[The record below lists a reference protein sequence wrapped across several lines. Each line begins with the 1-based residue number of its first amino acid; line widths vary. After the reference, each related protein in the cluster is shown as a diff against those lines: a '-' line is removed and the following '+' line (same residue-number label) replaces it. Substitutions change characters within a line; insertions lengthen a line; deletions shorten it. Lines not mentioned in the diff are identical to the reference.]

1 MLTCPER
8 LKERLPEHKPK
19 TSSMKITT
27 QILIITLPAAKSCMA
42 LLSLL
47 E

>member
-1 MLTCPER
+1 MLTGH
-8 LKERLPEHKPK
+8 ERLPKHKRK
-19 TSSMKITT
+19 TSSKKIST

-42 LLSLL
+42 LLSLF

>member
-1 MLTCPER
+1 MLTGMKGC
-8 LKERLPEHKPK
+8 LNINAKQAG
-19 TSSMKITT
+19 MKIRT

-42 LLSLL
+42 LLSLF